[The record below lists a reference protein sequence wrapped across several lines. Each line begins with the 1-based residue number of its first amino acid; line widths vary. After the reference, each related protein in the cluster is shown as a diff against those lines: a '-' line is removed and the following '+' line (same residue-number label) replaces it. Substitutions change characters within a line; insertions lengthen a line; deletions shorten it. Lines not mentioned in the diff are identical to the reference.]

1 MTATLSVRQG
11 VGYMLFAAEFK
22 LLS

>member
-1 MTATLSVRQG
+1 MTATLSVRQA